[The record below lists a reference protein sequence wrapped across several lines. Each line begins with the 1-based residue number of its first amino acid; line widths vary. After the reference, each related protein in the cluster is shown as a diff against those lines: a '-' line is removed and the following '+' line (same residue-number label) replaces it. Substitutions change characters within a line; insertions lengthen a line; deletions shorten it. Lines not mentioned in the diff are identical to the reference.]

1 MSDIETTIED
11 LDLETGTEA
20 IEEDT
25 SSEITDHVDDD
36 ETLTG
41 YEDHLSEA
49 VVARIRGFVPAQ
61 TQYAG
66 EAGNGYVECLTE
78 RAERINDDSWVT
90 TVGVALVKEE
100 LASKAQELR
109 GTLEQQ
115 FVGAGQLFELG
126 YRYIEN
132 ESEAGFFYF
141 LSLEGRYVKGFKNI
155 ALARL
160 AYDLLVDHH
169 PDRFDTILEAVIS
182 IFFSHGVRLQ
192 EDKREQCSEEFM
204 KLVHHLTQEYLG

>member
-1 MSDIETTIED
+1 MSDNIETIED
-11 LDLETGTEA
+11 LDLETGTEI
-20 IEEDT
+20 IEEDN
-25 SSEITDHVDDD
+25 SSELTDHIDDD

-49 VVARIRGFVPAQ
+49 IVARIREYVPAQ

-78 RAERINDDSWVT
+78 KAERINDDSWVT
-90 TVGVALVKEE
+90 TVGVALVKED

-109 GTLEQQ
+109 GTLAQQ
-115 FVGAGQLFELG
+115 FVGSGQLFELG

-132 ESEAGFFYF
+132 VTESGFFYF
-141 LSLEGRYVKGFKNI
+141 LSLDGRYVKGFKNL
-155 ALARL
+155 ALAHL
-160 AYDLLVDHH
+160 AYDMLVDHQ
-169 PDRFDTILEAVIS
+169 PERFDTILEAIIS

-204 KLVHHLTQEYLG
+204 MLVHHLTQEYLG